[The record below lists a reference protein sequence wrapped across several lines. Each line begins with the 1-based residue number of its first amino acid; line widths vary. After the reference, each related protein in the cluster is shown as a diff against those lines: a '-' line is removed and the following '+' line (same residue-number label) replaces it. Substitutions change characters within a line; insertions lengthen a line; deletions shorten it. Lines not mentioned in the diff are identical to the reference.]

1 MRPALMSDRD
11 RPAAILSPSQG
22 SGPEAL
28 DSFIAGV
35 GERAALED
43 LAGLRIGTPLRLR
56 RAPRPS
62 RGCAFEILASGGR
75 PLGWLPRED
84 AAVLEAHGVDPAGL
98 FVRVAAIVPA
108 FQRPRIRIQI
118 LVPDLAEVAPAA

>member
-1 MRPALMSDRD
+1 MVD
-11 RPAAILSPSQG
+11 
-22 SGPEAL
+22 SGMAEAL
-28 DSFIAGV
+28 DSFISGV

-56 RAPRPS
+56 RALRPS

-84 AAVLEAHGVDPAGL
+84 ATVLEAQGIDPTGL
-98 FVRVAAIVPA
+98 YARVAAIVPA
-108 FQRPRIRIQI
+108 FQRPRIRIEI
-118 LVPDLAEVAPAA
+118 LVPEPVTEVAPAA